1 MLPFFADEGSVG
13 TGNVKNMK
21 KLQFVLCELLFL
33 CYTKLTLIMGAFA
46 K

>member
-1 MLPFFADEGSVG
+1 MLPVFANGGCRS
-13 TGNVKNMK
+13 TRNVKNVK

-46 K
+46 L